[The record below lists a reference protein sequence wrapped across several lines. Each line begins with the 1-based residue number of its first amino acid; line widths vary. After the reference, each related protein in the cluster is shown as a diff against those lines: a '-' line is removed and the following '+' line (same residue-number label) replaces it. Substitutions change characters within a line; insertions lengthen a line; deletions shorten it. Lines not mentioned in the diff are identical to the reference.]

1 MTHEHILN
9 IKDITAL
16 GKCITVCFT
25 YNSILSINYLHPNI
39 RLKSLNILCMN
50 DRTSRL
56 QNVHRVKRFD
66 IFWYIVI
73 IIYSI
78 YLVQLDLVLMP

>member
-1 MTHEHILN
+1 MTHEPILN

-39 RLKSLNILCMN
+39 RLK
-50 DRTSRL
+50 
-56 QNVHRVKRFD
+56 V
-66 IFWYIVI
+66 W
-73 IIYSI
+73 IYSVWMI
-78 YLVQLDLVLMP
+78 EQADCKTCIEWRDLIFFGM